1 MKKKQKIKHRFEM
14 LLAFLLLNIRI
25 NPNVLKFKKLFQ
37 APLIIH
43 VKLGNTDR
51 VIASILF

>member
-1 MKKKQKIKHRFEM
+1 M

-25 NPNVLKFKKLFQ
+25 STNVLKFKKLFQ